1 MRTNINEIFRVELT
15 THGMEIYHRMKE
27 TTVLPGLID
36 SKFIEA
42 PLWVIMQIFGSSFS
56 NVSPAPFKDNCVKNL
71 KPGRNHVRLAATVK
85 DIHNICN
92 ENGVPKG
99 HIVDRV
105 AQLSK
110 CGNCTGCGGC
120 KSE

>member
-15 THGMEIYHRMKE
+15 DHGREIYHKMKE
-27 TTVLPGLID
+27 NLVLPGLIND
-36 SKFIEA
+36 KFIEA

-56 NVSPAPFKDNCVKNL
+56 HVSPAPFKDNCVKNL

-85 DIHNICN
+85 EIHNICN
-92 ENGVPKG
+92 NAGIEKG

-105 AQLSK
+105 EQLASK
-110 CGNCTGCGGC
+110 
-120 KSE
+120 K